1 METFNHWTLLIVTI
15 IVLLVFLL
23 GYYLY
28 RSNKRILRKK
38 GYNEDY
44 IRTIRK
50 ELLNTVLGISLVV
63 PLSLI
68 ASGYIVSLIYGK
80 LDIRSEYHLF
90 ILFVFFIILISPFPV
105 ISYYKSKRKYRE
117 LAMKTGEKIFID
129 FNFSLLHRIFNPILE
144 ITATILYLGTML
156 LMDLTFNL
164 AFIHLALLWLLYGL
178 ARNAKY
184 QVKASLKD
192 TYMYVF
198 IFLGI
203 NHVLLIY
210 YLVRQLYT
218 FQCGNCLV
226 RYLAVALALLLSV
239 KLLYYIFN
247 LSIVE
252 RKLSED

>member
-28 RSNKRILRKK
+28 RSNKRILLKK
-38 GYNEDY
+38 GYTEDY
-44 IRTIRK
+44 IHAIRK
-50 ELLNTVLGISLVV
+50 ELLNTILGISLVV

-68 ASGYIVSLIYGK
+68 ASGYIVYLIYGE

-90 ILFVFFIILISPFPV
+90 ILFVIFITLISPFPV
-105 ISYYKSKRKYRE
+105 ISYYKSKKKYRE
-117 LAMKTGEKIFID
+117 LAMKTGEKIYID

-144 ITATILYLGTML
+144 IAATILYTGTML
-156 LMDLTFNL
+156 FMEMKFNL

-198 IFLGI
+198 IFLCI

-210 YLVRQLYT
+210 YLIRQIYC
-218 FQCGNCLV
+218 FQCGICMV
-226 RYLAVALALLLSV
+226 RYLGIALAFLLSV

-247 LSIVE
+247 LSTIE